1 MTLPSPT
8 RHLAVIGGLGQ
19 LAGTDLH
26 DKLARALAD
35 RGAADTVRLTL
46 ERHRYERRID
56 ADAGPDPVARR
67 KLYLYD
73 TAVLLARSQADGLLL
88 PCFVSHTFLD
98 ELQAEVQVPIF
109 NMMTALAEH
118 LCTGG
123 PVLGVLC
130 TRHVRD
136 HGLFELYFDAERLR
150 YPSPA
155 VYARDVEPSIYGPD
169 GVLAGYTGTAVLD
182 RLQHACEHL
191 LAQGADV
198 IVPGSSEIAVMAEAL
213 RLRGL
218 PVVDSHRIYAE
229 YALAQRETARPDAF
243 RVGIIGGIGPAAT
256 VDLMQKIIRNT
267 RAERDQDHIRLVVDH
282 NPEIPDRTANL
293 MGKGTDPTLGLYSA
307 CKRLEANGAALI
319 AMPCNTAHAYVA
331 RLQPGLAIPI
341 VNMISET
348 VRHIRAHCPGH
359 TRVGLLATSGTI
371 ATGVYHDAARGAGFE
386 LVVPDASHQELVMDT
401 IYGRHGVKAGFV
413 AGPCRDALLTALAH
427 LVARGV
433 TAVILG
439 CTELPL
445 VLPEH
450 PAYAVGHRTVVLLD
464 PTMIL
469 ARRCVE
475 LAVAA
480 RHRRRAQCAMR
491 DFSSFTRLISPTMNT

>member
-1 MTLPSPT
+1 MTHTLPS

-35 RGAADTVRLTL
+35 RGAAGAVRLTL
-46 ERHRYERRID
+46 EQHRYERHVD
-56 ADAGPDPVARR
+56 ADTGPDAVGRR

-73 TAVLLARSQADGLLL
+73 TAVLLARSRADGLLL
-88 PCFVSHTFLD
+88 PCFISHTFLD

-109 NMMTALAEH
+109 DMMAALAEH
-118 LCTGG
+118 LGPDG

-130 TRHVRD
+130 TRYVRD
-136 HGLFELYFDAERLR
+136 QGLFGRYFDAARLR

-155 VYARDVEPSIYGPD
+155 AYARYVEPSIYGHD
-169 GVLAGYTGTAVLD
+169 GVLAGHTGTAVLD
-182 RLQHACEHL
+182 RLQRACDNL

-218 PVVDSHRIYAE
+218 PVVDSHRVYAE
-229 YALAQRETARPDAF
+229 YALAQRDTARPDAF

-256 VDLMQKIIRNT
+256 VDFMQKIIRNT

-319 AMPCNTAHAYVA
+319 AMPCNTAHAYAA
-331 RLQPGLAIPI
+331 RLQGGLAIPI
-341 VNMISET
+341 VNMLEET

-359 TRVGLLATSGTI
+359 ARVGLLATSGTI
-371 ATGVYHDAARGAGFE
+371 GTGVYHEAARGAGFE
-386 LVVPDASHQELVMDT
+386 LVVPDARHQERVMDA
-401 IYGRHGVKAGFV
+401 IYGHHGVKAGFV
-413 AGPCRDALLTALAH
+413 AGPCREALLEALAH
-427 LVARGV
+427 LAARGA

-450 PAYAVGHRTVVLLD
+450 PAYPVGNRTVVLLD

-480 RHRRRAQCAMR
+480 RHGHRALSAR
-491 DFSSFTRLISPTMNT
+491 

>member
-1 MTLPSPT
+1 MTHPVLP

-19 LAGTDLH
+19 LAGTDLY
-26 DKLARALAD
+26 DKLARTPAV
-35 RGAADTVRLTL
+35 RGGGVRLTL
-46 ERHRYERRID
+46 ERHRYQRRIG
-56 ADAGPDPVARR
+56 AVVEADPVGRR

-73 TAVLLARSQADGLLL
+73 TAALLARSQADGLLL
-88 PCFVSHTFLD
+88 PCFISHTFLA
-98 ELQAEVQVPIF
+98 ELQAEVQVPVF
-109 NMMTALAEH
+109 DMMTALAEH
-118 LCTGG
+118 IGTRG

-130 TRHVRD
+130 TRYVREQ
-136 HGLFELYFDAERLR
+136 GLFERYFDADRLR
-150 YPSPA
+150 HSSPD
-155 VYARDVEPSIYGPD
+155 VYVRAVEPSIYGDD
-169 GVLAGYTGTAVLD
+169 GVLAGHTGVAVLD
-182 RLQHACEHL
+182 RLQHACEDL
-191 LAQGADV
+191 LAQGADI

-218 PVVDSHRIYAE
+218 PVVDSHQVYAD
-229 YALAQRETARPDAF
+229 YALAQRETARPDVF

-256 VDLMQKIIRNT
+256 VDFMQKIIRNT

-282 NPEIPDRTANL
+282 NPEIPDRTAYL
-293 MGKGTDPTLGLYSA
+293 VGKGTDPTLGLYSA
-307 CKRLEANGAALI
+307 CKRLQANGAALI

-341 VNMISET
+341 VNMLTET

-359 TRVGLLATSGTI
+359 ARVGLLATSGTI
-371 ATGVYHDAARGAGFE
+371 ATGVYHDAARDAGFE
-386 LVVPDASHQELVMDT
+386 LVVPDARHQELVMDT

-413 AGPCRDALLTALAH
+413 AGPCREALLEALAH
-427 LVARGV
+427 LVARGA

-450 PAYAVGHRTVVLLD
+450 PAYPVGNRTVVLLD

-475 LAVAA
+475 LADVA
-480 RHRRRAQCAMR
+480 RFNVRRA
-491 DFSSFTRLISPTMNT
+491 TSPASRA